1 MKISIVGNGSFGSA
15 MGVVLEKKGHK
26 VFMKDHVSESDMVL
40 IATPSFVLREAMSP
54 YKDVVKNQKIVVC
67 SKGFDVDG
75 NLLSVGLKEDF
86 PNSEIY
92 FLYGPT
98 LADELKSGVLSVMVL
113 AGGEGRE
120 ELKKEIESD
129 YLIIKTTDDVIGV
142 QVGAALKNTVGI
154 FIGLIEGACIGRNTE
169 ALVYSKGLEEIRK
182 VGVALGGNK
191 ETFSCYTCAGD
202 MFLRSRSR
210 NLGCEMGK
218 GKTFEEVD
226 KEFVYPK
233 EGISSLKGLLK
244 KEKDINVDLSF
255 FKLIYQIVFENLP
268 IKEGVDRLSKII

>member
-1 MKISIVGNGSFGSA
+1 MKISIVGNGSFGGA
-15 MGVVLEKKGHK
+15 MGDVLRKKGHE
-26 VFMKDHVSESDMVL
+26 VFLKDHVGESELVL
-40 IATPSFVLREAMSP
+40 IATPSFVLREAMAA
-54 YKDVVKNQKIVVC
+54 YKNIITTQKIVVC

-75 NLLSVGLKEDF
+75 NLLSVGLQKDF

-98 LADELKSGVLSVMVL
+98 LADELRSQVLSVMVL

-120 ELKKEIESD
+120 DLKKEIESD
-129 YLIIKTTDDVIGV
+129 YMIIKTTDDIIGV

-154 FIGLIEGACIGRNTE
+154 FIGLVEGACVGKNTE

-210 NLGCEMGK
+210 NLGCEIGK

-226 KEFVYPK
+226 KELVYPK
-233 EGISSLKGLLK
+233 EGIASLKGLLK
-244 KEKDINVDLSF
+244 REKDIPVDLSF
-255 FKLIYQIVFENLP
+255 FKLINQIVFEKLTV
-268 IKEGVDRLSKII
+268 KDAMSKLSKII